1 MTVYPAACCAA
12 VHVLLNYMP
21 SPGHFERLRAAAPG
35 ALFTVA
41 TDEDS
46 ARRAIVDADVVLGNR
61 SFLQTLPCATRL
73 RWMQSNSMGVD
84 TILRSAGPRLDG
96 VVLTCAR
103 GVYADEVAD
112 HAMSLLLGVA
122 RGLREAIEAY
132 GDRRWGRWS
141 LATLAGRRGLVLG
154 WGAIGRA
161 IGRRLQGFGVSVS
174 GVRRCGPIVAA
185 PEESGG
191 VVVHGPDTWRG
202 ELKRSDLL
210 IIALPLTP
218 DTEGCIGADEL
229 ASLPD
234 DAIVVNVGRGET
246 VDEAALIDGASH
258 LQILVLIILPLMMP
272 GVVAT
277 ATYSFLVC
285 WSEYLF
291 ALAFLTTTELKTMPL
306 VLQTFFGDNVV
317 EWNHVMAASVLTT
330 LPTLLIFLPVQS
342 QLTSGLGSG
351 AVK

>member
-234 DAIVVNVGRGET
+234 DAIVVNVGRGAVVDQGALFAALRT
-246 VDEAALIDGASH
+246 GRLLGAGLDTLVDEPPAVDDPAWDVPRLLLTPHVGRS
-258 LQILVLIILPLMMP
+258 LEEGTPKWEWLFEENLRRFVCGVPLLNIVDRTV
-272 GVVAT
+272 G
-277 ATYSFLVC
+277 Y
-285 WSEYLF
+285 
-291 ALAFLTTTELKTMPL
+291 
-306 VLQTFFGDNVV
+306 
-317 EWNHVMAASVLTT
+317 
-330 LPTLLIFLPVQS
+330 
-342 QLTSGLGSG
+342 
-351 AVK
+351 